1 MVCQGGDVMEIKH
14 LSPSSALPPGA
25 YMSAETK
32 YDLEKDGVLNS
43 DWTYEPLAYRGLPVT
58 LHEDVPSN
66 TLWIVGDLRDAI
78 VDALRKL
85 PEDTTWGIPVRD
97 GGTSNTLV
105 SVLDEFAPSSPEV
118 VAAFSEGAPALVD
131 VFAVFDRLADFQPP
145 SKEAIDAFALRALD
159 MACARALGTHIRP
172 EDIEANNHRRVFP
185 PYSSDLTT
193 ARLLEDEVKRS
204 GLAHEYAAALYGIV
218 THHYLTHEGAT
229 PDEIVLLV
237 FATPKQRARAFLEV
251 AKKND

>member
-1 MVCQGGDVMEIKH
+1 MTSHWAADTIRIVGHRAAQYPELGRWKYQDNEGLVFIRFPGGD
-14 LSPSSALPPGA
+14 GA
-25 YMSAETK
+25 WFAPE
-32 YDLEKDGVLNS
+32 ECV
-43 DWTYEPLAYRGLPVT
+43 
-58 LHEDVPSN
+58 
-66 TLWIVGDLRDAI
+66 DLRDAI

-185 PYSSDLTT
+185 PYSSDPAA
-193 ARLLEDEVKRS
+193 ARVLEDEVKRS
-204 GLAHEYAAALYGIV
+204 GLAHEYAVALYGIV

-237 FATPKQRARAFLEV
+237 FATPEQRARAFLEV

>member
-1 MVCQGGDVMEIKH
+1 MNIRYIHPDDPEWSM
-14 LSPSSALPPGA
+14 APGV

-32 YDLEKDGVLNS
+32 YDLEKEGVLDS
-43 DWTYEPLAYRGLPVT
+43 DWTYEPLAYKGLPVT
-58 LHEDVPSN
+58 PHEDVPLN

-97 GGTSNTLV
+97 GV
-105 SVLDEFAPSSPEV
+105 SIVHDD
-118 VAAFSEGAPALVD
+118 AALL
-131 VFAVFDRLADFQPP
+131 RL
-145 SKEAIDAFALRALD
+145 LD

-185 PYSSDLTT
+185 PYSSDPTV
-193 ARLLEDEVKRS
+193 ARVLEDEVKRS

-237 FATPKQRARAFLEV
+237 FATPEQRARAFLEV
-251 AKKND
+251 TKKNA